1 MRMLCDSIHSIA
13 GRLPLLACPAVR
25 RISGLPATFSAS
37 SASPRERFFGSNVER
52 AARLGGSLALPV
64 RLFQVLTVLLIVSI
78 VAPAISLAA
87 WGFPAAAPQT
97 PHPAVVRIVA
107 PEGKATSYGS
117 GTLVDVRGDYA
128 LVLTNWHVVA
138 DAKGTIEVVFPDGFR
153 SAAKVIS
160 TDRTWDLAALAI
172 WKPNVAPVPLAT
184 QPPKPGEPL
193 SIAGYGS
200 GSYRMASGYCTQYVA
215 PGMNQPYEM
224 VELSAAARQG
234 DSGGPIFNSR
244 GELCGVL
251 FGSSF
256 GTTSGS
262 YCGRVSSFMAS
273 VVPKSNLG
281 DPSYLASKRD
291 NANAGGA
298 AATANVTPAQPASTG
313 AATGV
318 TDGSS
323 LGSQVAMTSPTSAS
337 IGRSADPQPPVSPQ
351 DITIGSMPS
360 VHTAPAATSIAQPLA
375 NSAETPKEL
384 TGSLVGDIELAL
396 AIFGGAAILF
406 HGVRVFAPAKKAAA

>member
-1 MRMLCDSIHSIA
+1 MRNY
-13 GRLPLLACPAVR
+13 
-25 RISGLPATFSAS
+25 FSAFSAPPREKS
-37 SASPRERFFGSNVER
+37 SASKIVR
-52 AARLGGSLALPV
+52 AARLDGSLALPG
-64 RLFQVLTVLLIVSI
+64 RLVALVVVALLIIFTSSAV
-78 VAPAISLAA
+78 SLAA
-87 WGFPAAAPQT
+87 WGVPAPQQT

-107 PEGKATSYGS
+107 PEGLATSYGS

-128 LVLTNWHVVA
+128 LVLTNWHVVS

-153 SAAKVIS
+153 SAAKVVS

-215 PGMNQPYEM
+215 PGMNHPYEM

-281 DPSYLASKRD
+281 DPSYLASMRD
-291 NANAGGA
+291 GSKVGGPVNPAVSANAAALASTA
-298 AATANVTPAQPASTG
+298 AAGAS
-313 AATGV
+313 
-318 TDGSS
+318 DGSS
-323 LGSQVAMTSPTSAS
+323 IGGQIAMTRPTTAT
-337 IGRSADPQPPVSPQ
+337 IGRSIDPQPPVSPQ
-351 DITIGSMPS
+351 DITIGSTPAGRA
-360 VHTAPAATSIAQPLA
+360 APAATAAAQPVSDA
-375 NSAETPKEL
+375 TEAPKEL
-384 TGSLVGDIELAL
+384 TGSLLGDIELAL

-406 HGVRVFAPAKKAAA
+406 HGARIFAPAKKAAA

>member
-1 MRMLCDSIHSIA
+1 MWATSVALIVFISA
-13 GRLPLLACPAVR
+13 PAV
-25 RISGLPATFSAS
+25 
-37 SASPRERFFGSNVER
+37 
-52 AARLGGSLALPV
+52 
-64 RLFQVLTVLLIVSI
+64 
-78 VAPAISLAA
+78 SLAA
-87 WGFPAAAPQT
+87 WGDPAPKQT

-107 PEGKATSYGS
+107 PEGMSTSYGS

-128 LVLTNWHVVA
+128 LVLTNWHVVS

-184 QPPKPGEPL
+184 EPPRAGEPL

-262 YCGRVSSFMAS
+262 YCGRVSSFLTS
-273 VVPKSNLG
+273 VVPKANLG
-281 DPSYLASKRD
+281 DPSYLASMRD
-291 NANAGGA
+291 GSKA
-298 AATANVTPAQPASTG
+298 AAPTSNNQAALASTG
-313 AATGV
+313 HPATGA

-323 LGSQVAMTSPTSAS
+323 LGGQVAMARPAS
-337 IGRSADPQPPVSPQ
+337 LPVGRPLDPQPPVSPQ
-351 DITIGSMPS
+351 EITIGNTPAGARSATE
-360 VHTAPAATSIAQPLA
+360 TAAD
-375 NSAETPKEL
+375 SAGPPNEL
-384 TGSLVGDIELAL
+384 TGSLLGDVELGLAL
-396 AIFGGAAILF
+396 FGAAAILF
-406 HGVRVFAPAKKAAA
+406 HGLRLCTPTKKA

>member
-1 MRMLCDSIHSIA
+1 MRTLGVLNQSRTEC
-13 GRLPLLACPAVR
+13 
-25 RISGLPATFSAS
+25 AS
-37 SASPRERFFGSNVER
+37 W
-52 AARLGGSLALPV
+52 LGVSLALP
-64 RLFQVLTVLLIVSI
+64 TTSLLARSL
-78 VAPAISLAA
+78 VAMLVALSVAVFAPNVSLAA
-87 WGFPAAAPQT
+87 WGTPAAQQT

-107 PEGKATSYGS
+107 PEGLATSYGS

-128 LVLTNWHVVA
+128 LVLTNWHVVS
-138 DAKGTIEVVFPDGFR
+138 DAKGTIEVIFPDGFR
-153 SAAKVIS
+153 SAAKVVT

-200 GSYRMASGYCTQYVA
+200 GQYRMASGYCTQYVA

-224 VELSAAARQG
+224 VEVSAAARQG

-273 VVPKSNLG
+273 VVPKANLG
-281 DPSYLASKRD
+281 DPSYLASMRD
-291 NANAGGA
+291 GAKAGVAATEAANAA
-298 AATANVTPAQPASTG
+298 APAPSEAPASAMNNEVRIASLSAG
-313 AATGV
+313 RPLNPQAPAT
-318 TDGSS
+318 
-323 LGSQVAMTSPTSAS
+323 
-337 IGRSADPQPPVSPQ
+337 PQE
-351 DITIGSMPS
+351 ITIGSMPAG
-360 VHTAPAATSIAQPLA
+360 APPRSDPAIRPASD
-375 NSAETPKEL
+375 SAEAPKEL
-384 TGSLVGDIELAL
+384 TGSLLGDVELAL
-396 AIFGGAAILF
+396 AIFGAGAILF
-406 HGVRVFAPAKKAAA
+406 HGLRIFGPSKKPAA